1 MTTQQQQQT
10 KPRKILIFK
19 KKEEPPA
26 PAVAEL
32 AVKGK
37 YAESNRLVAYLNN
50 KISERDSFVLKML
63 WEQDKNI
70 GAMFDYVIKFDVN
83 FPYNGLTE
91 LKPYT
96 NKSGITKLAH
106 FNGDRYIGSVIKL
119 GAKPV
124 VCPKYETPNRENWT
138 INEKGKFIRRR

>member
-1 MTTQQQQQT
+1 MKT
-10 KPRKILIFK
+10 
-19 KKEEPPA
+19 KEEPTP
-26 PAVAEL
+26 PVAEL

-63 WEQDKNI
+63 WEQDNEFKKSS
-70 GAMFDYVIKFDVN
+70 MFDYVIKFDVN

-91 LKPYT
+91 LKPYE

-124 VCPKYETPNRENWT
+124 VCPKYETPNREHWT
-138 INEKGKFIRRR
+138 INENGKFVKRR

>member
-1 MTTQQQQQT
+1 M
-10 KPRKILIFK
+10 KP
-19 KKEEPPA
+19 KEEPTP
-26 PAVAEL
+26 PVAEL

-63 WEQDKNI
+63 WEQDNEFKKSS
-70 GAMFDYVIKFDVN
+70 MFDYVIKFDVN

-91 LKPYT
+91 LKPYE

-106 FNGDRYIGSVIKL
+106 FHGDNCSISKKVKRL
-119 GAKPV
+119 RL
-124 VCPKYETPNRENWT
+124 KYY
-138 INEKGKFIRRR
+138 FFYF

>member
-1 MTTQQQQQT
+1 MKT
-10 KPRKILIFK
+10 
-19 KKEEPPA
+19 KEEPTP
-26 PAVAEL
+26 PVAEL

-63 WEQDKNI
+63 WEQDKNV

-91 LKPYT
+91 IKPYE
-96 NKSGITKLAH
+96 NKSGITKPAH
-106 FNGDRYIGSVIKL
+106 FNGKTYWGSVIKL

-124 VCPKYETPNRENWT
+124 VCPKYETPNREHWT
-138 INEKGKFIRRR
+138 INENGKFVKRR